1 MARTDHRGLRRT
13 AVAAVL
19 ATALAGCSLTPPL
32 QLPEIA
38 TGEHYK
44 EQAPWTAAA
53 PADALPRAA
62 WWTSYGERELDG
74 LQQRLL
80 AGSPDLAA
88 ALARYEQ
95 ARAYGE
101 QLRSGLFPSMGL
113 SADAA
118 RARQS
123 ATRPPSGSA
132 LPRFYESY
140 DVGLSAGYEL
150 DLWGRVR
157 NSVAAGEHARA
168 ASAADLESARLSLQ
182 AELADDYIV
191 LRGLDQQAALL
202 DGTVAAYDKA
212 VALTQKRRDAG
223 IASGLD
229 VARAQT
235 QLDMARSQSA
245 QNKAQRALAEHA
257 IAALIGEAPATFAL
271 PASDA
276 TIALPAIPLDL
287 PSTLLQRRPDIAAA
301 QRRVA
306 AANAQVGIARAAWF
320 PSISLGASF
329 GYQSN
334 QAGGWL
340 SAPNAAWAIGPSL
353 LLDLFDAGKRRAQNA
368 QAQAALDEAGARY
381 RGVVLGAF
389 QQVEDNLALLQH
401 YKVAADAEESAVA
414 SARRSLDFAMTRYR
428 EGAVSYLEV
437 VQSQTVALAAQRAA
451 LDLDTRQLRAS
462 VALIRALGGGWREDA
477 AVSDPVA
484 AATTGAAASTAGNGA
499 SAPPFNP

>member
-1 MARTDHRGLRRT
+1 MARTDRRPLRT
-13 AVAAVL
+13 VAAALL
-19 ATALAGCSLTPPL
+19 AAALAGCSLAPPL

-38 TGEHYK
+38 TGDRYK

-53 PADALPRAA
+53 PADTLPRAA
-62 WWTSYGERELDG
+62 WWTVYADAELDR

-80 AGSPDLAA
+80 ASSPDLAA

-101 QLRSGLFPSMGL
+101 QLRSGLFPSIGL
-113 SADAA
+113 SADAT

-123 ATRPPSGSA
+123 ETRPPSGSA
-132 LPRFYESY
+132 LPRYYESY
-140 DVGLSAGYEL
+140 DAGLAVGYEL

-157 NSVAAGEHARA
+157 NRVAAGEHARA
-168 ASAADLESARLSLQ
+168 AAAADLESARLSLQ

-202 DGTVAAYDKA
+202 AGTVAAYDKA

-235 QLDMARSQSA
+235 QLDTARSQAA

-257 IAALIGEAPATFAL
+257 IAALIGEAPATFTIA
-271 PASDA
+271 ASDA
-276 TIALPAIPLDL
+276 PIALPNVPLDL

-301 QRRVA
+301 QRRIA
-306 AANAQVGIARAAWF
+306 AANAEVGIARAAWF
-320 PSISLGASF
+320 PSISLGANF

-340 SAPNAAWAIGPSL
+340 SAPNAAWAVGPSL
-353 LLDLFDAGKRRAQNA
+353 LLDLFDAGKRRAQTA
-368 QAQAALDEAGARY
+368 QAEAALDEAGARY

-401 YKVAADAEESAVA
+401 YRTAADAEESAVA

-437 VQSQTVALAAQRAA
+437 VQSQTVALTTQRAA

-462 VALIRALGGGWREDA
+462 VALIRALGGGWRGDDA
-477 AVSDPVA
+477 AAVA
-484 AATTGAAASTAGNGA
+484 AVPAANRTAA
-499 SAPPFNP
+499 

>member
-1 MARTDHRGLRRT
+1 MARTDLLL
-13 AVAAVL
+13 AALL
-19 ATALAGCSLTPPL
+19 AAGLAGCSMAPTLD
-32 QLPEIA
+32 LPEIA
-38 TGEHYK
+38 TAAQYK

-53 PADALPRAA
+53 PADRLPREA
-62 WWTSYGERELDG
+62 WWTLYKDAQLDD
-74 LQQRLL
+74 LQKQLI

-101 QLRSGLFPSMGL
+101 QLRSGLFPRVSLAGGA
-113 SADAA
+113 S
-118 RARQS
+118 RERQS
-123 ATRPPSGSA
+123 ETRPPAGSA
-132 LPRFYESY
+132 SPRFFESY
-140 DVGLSAGYEL
+140 DLGLQASYEL

-157 NSVAAGEHARA
+157 NSVAAGAHSA
-168 ASAADLESARLSLQ
+168 AAAAADLESARLSLQ

-202 DGTVAAYDKA
+202 ADTVAAYDKA
-212 VALTQKRRDAG
+212 LALTQKRRDAG

-235 QLDMARSQSA
+235 QVQTARSQAA
-245 QNKAQRALAEHA
+245 QNQAQRALAEHA
-257 IAALIGEAPATFAL
+257 IAALVGVSPSAFSL
-271 PASDA
+271 PAASEV
-276 TIALPAIPLDL
+276 IALPVVPLDV

-301 QRRVA
+301 QRHAA
-306 AANAQVGIARAAWF
+306 AANAQLGVARAAWF
-320 PSISLGASF
+320 PSISLSANF

-340 SAPNAAWAIGPSL
+340 SAPNAAWAIGPAL
-353 LLDLFDAGKRRAQNA
+353 LLDLFDAGRRKAQVA
-368 QAQAALDEAGARY
+368 QAQAVLDEAGAGY

-401 YKVAADAEESAVA
+401 YKVAAEAEDAAVA
-414 SARRSLDFAMTRYR
+414 AARRSLDFAMARYR

-437 VQSQTVALAAQRAA
+437 VQSQTTALTAQREA

-462 VALIRALGGGWREDA
+462 VALIRALGGGWQDD
-477 AVSDPVA
+477 S
-484 AATTGAAASTAGNGA
+484 ATAMR
-499 SAPPFNP
+499 

>member
-1 MARTDHRGLRRT
+1 MARTDRRRLR
-13 AVAAVL
+13 AGVAAVL
-19 ATALAGCSLTPPL
+19 AAALAGCSLAPPL

-38 TGEHYK
+38 TGEQYK
-44 EQAPWTAAA
+44 EQAPWTVAA

-62 WWTSYGERELDG
+62 WWTLYDDEQLDR
-74 LQQRLL
+74 LQQRLI

-101 QLRSGLFPSMGL
+101 QLRSGLFPSLGL
-113 SADAA
+113 GADAA

-132 LPRFYESY
+132 RPRHYDSY

-168 ASAADLESARLSLQ
+168 AAAADLESARLSLQ

-202 DGTVAAYDKA
+202 ADTVAAYDKA

-235 QLDMARSQSA
+235 QLDMARSQAA

-257 IAALIGEAPATFAL
+257 IAALVGETPATFAL
-271 PASDA
+271 TASDA
-276 TIALPAIPLDL
+276 PIALPAVPLDL
-287 PSTLLQRRPDIAAA
+287 PSTLLQRRPDVAAA

-306 AANAQVGIARAAWF
+306 AANAQVGVARAAWF
-320 PSISLGASF
+320 PAISLSANF

-334 QAGGWL
+334 QAAGWL

-353 LLDLFDAGKRRAQNA
+353 LLDLFDAGKRRAQTA

-381 RGVVLGAF
+381 RGVALGAF

-462 VALIRALGGGWREDA
+462 VALIRALGGGWREDGA
-477 AVSDPVA
+477 ASDSVA
-484 AATTGAAASTAGNGA
+484 AAPANAAAPATGNGA
-499 SAPPFNP
+499 SAPSLNP